1 MDKIAFLFPGQGAQ
15 HPGMGKDIYD
25 SSPGAKAVFRRAQ
38 ELYPGIID
46 LCFNGSKEELSR
58 TDITQPAMFVTD
70 LATAVAV
77 QESGITPDC
86 VAGFSLGELPASAF
100 SGLMGYDDAFLYS
113 IQRGALMH
121 KAAQDTPGG
130 MVAVLNLS
138 DESVEELCSEFDHV
152 YPANY
157 NSDGQVVV
165 SGHIEEL
172 PGFIARVKAAGGR
185 ALRLAVSGGFHSPM
199 MDTAAASLR
208 EYLTGAEFHTPQF
221 SLYSNATG
229 QLFVTERSAEL
240 MATQINNPVRIKQI
254 IKSMSDSG
262 VTVFV
267 ETGPGNVLTGLVKK
281 VLPDAVTF
289 GVSDYNGVQ
298 KLKEYLE
305 SNK

>member
-1 MDKIAFLFPGQGAQ
+1 
-15 HPGMGKDIYD
+15 
-25 SSPGAKAVFRRAQ
+25 
-38 ELYPGIID
+38 
-46 LCFNGSKEELSR
+46 
-58 TDITQPAMFVTD
+58 
-70 LATAVAV
+70 
-77 QESGITPDC
+77 
-86 VAGFSLGELPASAF
+86 
-100 SGLMGYDDAFLYS
+100 
-113 IQRGALMH
+113 
-121 KAAQDTPGG
+121 
-130 MVAVLNLS
+130 
-138 DESVEELCSEFDHV
+138 
-152 YPANY
+152 
-157 NSDGQVVV
+157 
-165 SGHIEEL
+165 
-172 PGFIARVKAAGGR
+172 
-185 ALRLAVSGGFHSPM
+185 M